1 MTRTDIAT
9 MPVAERLQF
18 MEALWES
25 FDENS
30 SAAIPDWHADVLA
43 ERAAQ
48 YEQGQEETTDWEEA
62 KQRIRNTSASKQ

>member
-9 MPVAERLQF
+9 LPVAERLQL

-25 FDENS
+25 LDEDS
-30 SAAIPDWHADVLA
+30 SAAVPDWHAEVLA
-43 ERAAQ
+43 ERASQ

-62 KQRIRNTSASKQ
+62 KRRIRNTSASKQ